1 MQKLET
7 SLLKSMIPVVKMSDK
22 LLELKSNS
30 KPTSES
36 DVSEFLQLSL
46 DSLALMGHSINEV
59 NTKRRDLIK
68 PDLNDQFKQLCGSH
82 TPVTK
87 LLFGDDLPKWA
98 SRFRRNHQHITTNS
112 RKDSTLLIAHTI
124 RVRSLFYGNIRGQGR
139 DHTWTPK
146 RRANQINTNCCQTSR
161 PPTISGESY

>member
-7 SLLKSMIPVVKMSDK
+7 SLLKSMIPIVKMSDK

-30 KPTSES
+30 KSASQS

-59 NTKRRDLIK
+59 NIKRRELVK

-87 LLFGDDLPKWA
+87 LLFGVHSLEMICP
-98 SRFRRNHQHITTNS
+98 SR
-112 RKDSTLLIAHTI
+112 
-124 RVRSLFYGNIRGQGR
+124 
-139 DHTWTPK
+139 
-146 RRANQINTNCCQTSR
+146 
-161 PPTISGESY
+161 